1 MQKTQ
6 LKPWGWQDQYGYSQ
20 GFRVDGGS
28 AMVFVAG
35 QIALDGDGQLV
46 GPGDFEA
53 QCRQVFTNI
62 RTVLEKGGASFEN
75 VVKVTVYLPD
85 MRHLADY
92 ARIKGEFI
100 DGLQPASTAIEVK
113 GLAFPGLMIEV
124 EAIAVL

>member
-6 LKPWGWQDQYGYSQ
+6 LNPWGWQDQYGYSQ
-20 GFRVDGGS
+20 GFRVDGGQ

-35 QIALDGDGQLV
+35 QIALDADGALV
-46 GPGDFEA
+46 GPGDFAA

-62 RTVLEKGGASFEN
+62 ATVLAKGGATFEN
-75 VVKVTVYLPD
+75 VMKVTVYLPD
-85 MRHLADY
+85 MSHLADY